1 MILSDIRVVQK
12 HSIIKTCKLKFCS
25 VGTNVTSSKS
35 SFMGWVCK
43 EKSYLET
50 GSCLPSQ
57 VLTSC
62 ESKFWGSCSRRISQ
76 GSKHLAGIWRLRVSP
91 SISQSDIFPRDE
103 TFKSRKFLSPT
114 RNLRTAWIKRNFNK
128 CHRQSVLSFL
138 QSSNLSNDNLLW
150 ERAREQYDNVS
161 YNG

>member
-1 MILSDIRVVQK
+1 MK

-25 VGTNVTSSKS
+25 VGSKVTSSKS

-57 VLTSC
+57 VLTRW
-62 ESKFWGSCSRRISQ
+62 ESTFWGSCSKRISQ
-76 GSKHLAGIWRLRVSP
+76 GSKHLAGIWRLRVS
-91 SISQSDIFPRDE
+91 
-103 TFKSRKFLSPT
+103 
-114 RNLRTAWIKRNFNK
+114 
-128 CHRQSVLSFL
+128 QSVRHIPKRLNFL
-138 QSSNLSNDNLLW
+138 RAENSSLQPRTWEQHGSRGISTNVTSNLSYRFCNLLISPTAICCER